1 MSARFLIV
9 FEPRAEEVPV
19 FERARRLPGL
29 EIVCDSRGLLVMVR
43 SDCPHERLPNGRG
56 VIVGRTRRAGQAG
69 PAALAELGTGFGRAV
84 LGSGGSVLFD
94 HVWGEYLAVVVERDR
109 SAFVIARDPS
119 GAIPCY
125 LHRQDGL
132 SMVSDDLSHLDALAT
147 RSAEIAQESL
157 CGMLV
162 YRDLRSRRTC
172 LAGIEEIFPGEVA
185 LVAPSGIAT
194 LHQWTPTKVLRAR
207 PAHSTWEAAVDGVGS
222 AVRLAVDA
230 QLRGVARPLVT
241 VSGGLDSS
249 IVSACLSAGRETI
262 GFTTLYPGP
271 HGDERRYVEPLARHL
286 GLRLHAGEPSLAAID
301 LVSSRAADLPRPC
314 ARSLLGAEETLLARL
329 RGTMPFDAVFT
340 GNGGDGVLGYLFSA
354 LPLLDRL
361 ERPGGWRD
369 IVRLADRIALMHGVT
384 IWEVL
389 GRARRARKSPAPAW
403 PRDLSFVRDGRDLAV
418 PYHPWLDDL
427 EEVALGKRSQIRSLV
442 SMHNHFEGSPLSRR
456 LPVLSPLA
464 SQPVVETC
472 LAVPSWFNVAGGRN
486 RAVARAAFADV
497 LPPEVARRVTKGG
510 PEGLG
515 LAIYDRHRAD
525 LRSMLLDG
533 ALRQRGLIDGP
544 SLEAALLDDRTR
556 ADGRWFRICLLADA
570 EAWVRARLSNA
581 GAPPTA

>member
-9 FEPRAEEVPV
+9 FRHGADSDPV
-19 FERARRLPGL
+19 FDRARRLPGL
-29 EIVCDSRGLLVMVR
+29 EVVCDSPGTLVIVR
-43 SDCPHERLPNGRG
+43 SDVAYQALPDRRG
-56 VIVGRTRRAGQAG
+56 VILGCMRRTGQANPG
-69 PAALAELGTGFGRAV
+69 GLDELGANLGRAV

-109 SAFVIARDPS
+109 SALAITRDPS

-125 LHRQDGL
+125 AYRHDGHL
-132 SMVSDDLSHLDALAT
+132 LLSDDLSALDALGT
-147 RSAEIAQESL
+147 RSAGIDDDTL

-172 LAGIEEIFPGEVA
+172 LAGVEEIRPGEVA
-185 LVAPSGIAT
+185 LAAPSGITT
-194 LHQWTPTKVLRAR
+194 LHLWTPAKLLRAR
-207 PAHSTWEAAVDGVGS
+207 PAYPTWADAVDGVGT
-222 AVRLAVDA
+222 AIRLAIDA
-230 QLRGVARPLVT
+230 QRSGVARPVVT

-249 IVSACLSAGRETI
+249 IVAACLAARQQTI

-286 GLRLHAGEPSLAAID
+286 GLRLHAAEPSVDSID
-301 LVSSRAADLPRPC
+301 LASSRAADLPRPC

-329 RGTMPFDAVFT
+329 HAETPFDAVFT

-361 ERPGGWRD
+361 ARPGGWRD
-369 IVRLADRIALMHGVT
+369 IARIADEIALMHGVT
-384 IWEVL
+384 VWEVL
-389 GRARRARKSPAPAW
+389 ARARQARQHPAPAW
-403 PRDLSFVRDGRDLAV
+403 PCDRRFIRDADDLA
-418 PYHPWLDDL
+418 PPDHPWLDELDD
-427 EEVALGKRSQIRSLV
+427 VAPGKRSQIRSLV
-442 SMHNHFEGSPLSRR
+442 SMHNHFEGSPLARR

-486 RAVARAAFADV
+486 RAVARAAFADM

-515 LAIYDRHRAD
+515 LAYYDRHRPD

-533 ALRQRGLIDGP
+533 ALRQRGMLDAP
-544 SLEAALLDDRTR
+544 SVEYALKDDRTR
-556 ADGRWFRICLLADA
+556 ADGLWFRITVLADA
-570 EAWVRARLSNA
+570 EAWVRARLSGA
-581 GAPPTA
+581 GARPTA